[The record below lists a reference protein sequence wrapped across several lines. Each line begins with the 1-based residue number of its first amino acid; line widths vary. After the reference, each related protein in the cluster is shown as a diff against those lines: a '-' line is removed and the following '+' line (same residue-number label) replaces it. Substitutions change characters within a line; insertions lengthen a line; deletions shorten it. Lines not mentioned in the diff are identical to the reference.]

1 MRSSTSR
8 ACLVSLIKW
17 QVGDLV
23 AIVRSSLN
31 DHPTALNRPA
41 ADLVIGALKEK
52 FPCLCR
58 MTLDGS
64 VNARLRSSLVWHGLP
79 MPELNEHQVSCG
91 SGCTQLVTPISACGR
106 CGSLT

>member
-8 ACLVSLIKW
+8 ACFVSLIKW

-31 DHPTALNRPA
+31 DHPTDRNRLA

-52 FPCLCR
+52 FPC
-58 MTLDGS
+58 
-64 VNARLRSSLVWHGLP
+64 NP
-79 MPELNEHQVSCG
+79 
-91 SGCTQLVTPISACGR
+91 
-106 CGSLT
+106 